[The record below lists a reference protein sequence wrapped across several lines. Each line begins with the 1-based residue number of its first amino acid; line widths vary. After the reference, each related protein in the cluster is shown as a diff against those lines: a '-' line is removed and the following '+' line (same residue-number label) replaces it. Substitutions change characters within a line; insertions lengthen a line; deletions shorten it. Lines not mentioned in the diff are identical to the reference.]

1 MVKGLTENEKKILV
15 LTHNRGRID
24 INGAMLVYRNR
35 QYCND
40 ALKRLNA
47 LGYLTML
54 DYGIY
59 ILTLSGKELL
69 GIEQDEKLA
78 KYVKNE

>member
-1 MVKGLTENEKKILV
+1 
-15 LTHNRGRID
+15 
-24 INGAMLVYRNR
+24 MLVYRNR